1 MSDPFSNTSSTLDG
15 LSGQMS
21 RLEGITGQF
30 GRTLSK
36 SLVQGIAQGK
46 SFEDVLQG
54 LGDKLI
60 KMSLNTAFKP
70 LENAIDGLFG
80 ALTGTATGLISGALA
95 GATGGGLGRGG
106 GGLFSAPAAPAS
118 AAGSVVVNMAV
129 TTPDAASFKASEAQ
143 VSAALARAVARGQ
156 RSL

>member
-1 MSDPFSNTSSTLDG
+1 MPDPFSTTSTALDG

-36 SLVQGIAQGK
+36 TLVQGIAHGR
-46 SFEDVLQG
+46 SFEDILKG
-54 LGDKLI
+54 MGDKLI
-60 KMSLNTAFKP
+60 QMSLSSAFKP
-70 LENAIDGLFG
+70 LENAVNGLFG
-80 ALTGTATGLISGALA
+80 TLTGTATRLVSGAL
-95 GATGGGLGRGG
+95 GGGT
-106 GGLFSAPAAPAS
+106 GGLFSGGGTSGLFSAAAPAAAAS
-118 AAGSVVVNMAV
+118 PLTINMAV